1 MVFHN
6 RFMGHCI
13 SRRHEAINRFCVF
26 KFLMRNWQS
35 AFNKWREIRS
45 RIRKLTGDTSR
56 NLIIMEIFFHCRLI
70 GGKKFLEIKKG
81 KDEEF

>member
-6 RFMGHCI
+6 CFMGCCI

-35 AFNKWREIRS
+35 AFNKWREINSGLWKLIGETS
-45 RIRKLTGDTSR
+45 RYASLNRNILPITILTG
-56 NLIIMEIFFHCRLI
+56 
-70 GGKKFLEIKKG
+70 
-81 KDEEF
+81 